1 MPAKLIS
8 PNKVEQDY
16 RLFFAFLT
24 LVMIAMYAMTIKNNP
39 ALHQFWPAVLF
50 TFLMTAHV
58 IIHLKLSSFIRVASH
73 EIAYIIV
80 QGVLAFSIA
89 QMSSNIGMLF
99 ALYMALIG
107 ECIGFLGLTR
117 WAALT
122 IVFYLTLSLVN
133 LFNYTDVGSAIYW
146 FGGTIPMV
154 IFVTLYVALYTRQN
168 EAREK
173 AQALAAELEA
183 ANRQLSEYAARVED
197 LTIAT
202 ERQRMARELHDTLS
216 QGLAGLILQLEAVDA
231 HLSSNRP
238 EKAHAIISNAMQQ
251 ARATLADARHAID
264 ALRQTSQD
272 DLATALRLEIS
283 RFETATGLPCSFQ
296 AEQIPC
302 VPDAIKETIIRA
314 VAEGL
319 TNVAR
324 HARAR
329 QVTVRLSSADGALL
343 TEIQDDGQGFD
354 ASAIPSGHYGLI
366 GLRERVRLAGGQFT
380 IESAPHKGTL
390 LKINIPL
397 TVTPDA
403 L

>member
-1 MPAKLIS
+1 MPTKLIS

-16 RLFFAFLT
+16 RLFFVFLI
-24 LVMIAMYAMTIKNNP
+24 LVMIAMYVTTIKNNV
-39 ALHQFWPAVLF
+39 ALQQFWPAVLF
-50 TFLMTAHV
+50 TLLMTAHV
-58 IIHLKLSSFIRVASH
+58 IIHLKLSSFINAISH

-89 QMSSNIGMLF
+89 QMSGNVAMLF

-122 IVFYLTLSLVN
+122 IIFYLALSLVN
-133 LFNYTDVGSAIYW
+133 LFSYTDAGSAIYW
-146 FGGTIPMV
+146 LGGAIPMV
-154 IFVTLYVALYTRQN
+154 IFVTLYVALYSRQN

-238 EKAHAIISNAMQQ
+238 EKAHAIISNAMLQ

-264 ALRQTSQD
+264 ALRQTTDD
-272 DLATALRLEIS
+272 DLETSARLEIS
-283 RFETATGLPCSFQ
+283 RFEAATGLPCAFQ
-296 AEQIPC
+296 TEQIPC
-302 VPDAIKETIIRA
+302 VPDAIKETVIRA

-324 HARAR
+324 HARAQ
-329 QVTVRLSSADGALL
+329 QVTVRLSSAEGTLL
-343 TEIQDDGQGFD
+343 TEIQDDGLGFD

-380 IESAPHKGTL
+380 IESAPQKGTL
-390 LKINIPL
+390 LRINIPL
-397 TVTPDA
+397 TA
-403 L
+403 LAEAL